1 MPSYVRSRLL
11 NAREFA
17 VAELDNL
24 KQVDPVF
31 QLPVIEHLRQV
42 VPFDQYLF
50 GGVDIDGCQTGKSVV
65 LATDMPLDLVKSYQ
79 GQGLHSADPLFDH
92 ISPDAPHASWFDL
105 TPEEATSPRARPV
118 VQLCDL
124 HALAP
129 RTLFSF
135 WGERGE
141 RYGLA
146 VFTRATPFS
155 ASEREVLQ
163 WVARKLHDDMSK
175 PILRAFNAQ
184 VGLNASEQK
193 CLELASRGLTSED
206 IGEQL
211 GLTTDTINTFIKIA
225 TRKLGANNRA
235 QAVADAI
242 RLGIIA

>member
-11 NAREFA
+11 SAREFA
-17 VAELDNL
+17 VSELDNL
-24 KQVDPVF
+24 KKVDPVF

-42 VPFDQYLF
+42 VPFEQYLF
-50 GGVDIDGCQTGKSVV
+50 GGVDIDGCQTGKGVV
-65 LATDMPLDLVKSYQ
+65 LATDMPLDLIKSYQ
-79 GQGLHSADPLFDH
+79 AQNLHGADPLFAH
-92 ISPDAPHASWFDL
+92 ISPDKPHASWFDL
-105 TPEEATSPRARPV
+105 TLEAASAPQARPV
-118 VQLCDL
+118 AQLCDL
-124 HALAP
+124 YALAP

-135 WGERGE
+135 WNDKDV

-146 VFTRATPFS
+146 VFTRRTPFLPQ
-155 ASEREVLQ
+155 EREVLQ
-163 WVARKLHDDMSK
+163 WASRKLHDDLSK

-193 CLELASRGLTSED
+193 CLELASRGLTSEE
-206 IGEQL
+206 IGQEI
-211 GLTTDTINTFIKIA
+211 GLTTDTVNTFIKIA

>member
-24 KQVDPVF
+24 KKVDPVF

-42 VPFDQYLF
+42 VSFEQYLF
-50 GGVDIDGCQTGKSVV
+50 GGVDLDGCQTGKSVV
-65 LATDMPLDLVKSYQ
+65 LATDMSLDLIRTYQ
-79 GQGLHSADPLFDH
+79 AQALHGADPLFDH
-92 ISPDAPHASWFDL
+92 VSPETPHASWFDL
-105 TPEEATSPRARPV
+105 TPEEATAPRARPV

-135 WGERGE
+135 WNERGV

-146 VFTRATPFS
+146 VFTRQTPFLPQ
-155 ASEREVLQ
+155 EREVLQ
-163 WVARKLHDDMSK
+163 WVAQKLHDDLSK

-184 VGLNASEQK
+184 VGLNANEQK
-193 CLELASRGLTSED
+193 CLDLASRGHTSEE
-206 IGEQL
+206 IGQQL
-211 GLTTDTINTFIKIA
+211 GLTTDTVNTFIKIA